1 MIIIGN
7 GFIAKNLK
15 KIKLKNKK
23 TIFFASGVSNSNC
36 KSALEFNR
44 EYRKLKAIK
53 KNYSSYR
60 FIYFSSCSVTD
71 KSRKNN
77 DYQKHKLRI
86 ERYIKNNIKYY
97 KIFRIPEVIGNN
109 KNRNTLLNFFFNSF
123 KNNKK
128 IQTSRN
134 AYRNLIDIKKII
146 LTVEFI
152 LNNNYKKRTIDIV
165 NLNYYSTIEIISC
178 FEKIF
183 KKKIK
188 YITNTKYDNTDKYKV
203 DFNFIEKIY
212 NKMDIKF
219 KKNYL
224 CMELK
229 KIYNQLI

>member
-7 GFIAKNLK
+7 GFIARNLK
-15 KIKLKNKK
+15 KIKLKNQK

-36 KSALEFNR
+36 KSSKEFNR
-44 EYRKLKAIK
+44 EYTKLKETK
-53 KNYSSYR
+53 KQFSNYR

-71 KSRKNN
+71 KSRKSN
-77 DYQKHKLRI
+77 DYQKHKLRL
-86 ERYIKNNIKYY
+86 EKYIKKNIRNY

-128 IQTSRN
+128 IQTSFN
-134 AYRNLIDIKKII
+134 TYRNLIDIKKIV

-183 KKKIK
+183 KQRVK
-188 YITNTKYDNTDKYKV
+188 YVINNKYENKDKYDIN
-203 DFNFIEKIY
+203 FNFIKKIY
-212 NKMDIKF
+212 EKMNIKF
-219 KKNYL
+219 NKNYL
-224 CMELK
+224 CTELK
-229 KIYNQLI
+229 KIYNHLT

>member
-86 ERYIKNNIKYY
+86 ERYIKNNIKNY

-109 KNRNTLLNFFFNSF
+109 KNSNTLLNFFFNSF

-128 IQTSRN
+128 IQTSHN

-188 YITNTKYDNTDKYKV
+188 YITNTKYDNIDKYKV

>member
-36 KSALEFNR
+36 KNALEFNR
-44 EYRKLKAIK
+44 EYIKLKAIK

-109 KNRNTLLNFFFNSF
+109 KNSNTLLNFFFNSF

-128 IQTSRN
+128 IQTSHN

-188 YITNTKYDNTDKYKV
+188 YITNTKYDNIDKYKV

>member
-36 KSALEFNR
+36 KNALEFNR
-44 EYRKLKAIK
+44 EYIKLKAIK

-128 IQTSRN
+128 IQTSHN

-188 YITNTKYDNTDKYKV
+188 YITNTKYDNIDKYKV